1 MADNKLEQMLEKLV
15 NNDRAGADELF
26 HEFVIEKSRGIYE
39 KMLEN
44 DLEDLE
50 VDEAKDEEV
59 DEASKDEEETNEA
72 TDEEVDEASD
82 DEETN
87 EATDEEVDEASKD
100 EEVDEASDEDVEEA
114 TDEKTDENFGEIT
127 PEADPMGGDAADDM
141 MGDIEADGEEGE
153 GDDMGGD
160 EEEIEDRVVDL
171 EDALDDLKA
180 EFEKMMAGDK
190 GDDEGDEDAADM
202 DMDDEG
208 DEDKEEAIEVP
219 SELSVEDEAMP
230 FESKAK
236 TAGEQMREYVE
247 KVAEPKGEDN
257 KAKSPVASKN
267 DMGGTASNIA
277 AGGEGST
284 SGSAMSSKEE
294 NAGNVNVPGGKASK
308 SMSNAKGHGAE
319 KKGAGES
326 GANTKSTIGS

>member
-59 DEASKDEEETNEA
+59 DEATDEEETNEA
-72 TDEEVDEASD
+72 TDEEVDESSD

-87 EATDEEVDEASKD
+87 EATDEEVDEATD

-127 PEADPMGGDAADDM
+127 PEADPMGGDPADDM
-141 MGDIEADGEEGE
+141 MGDIEADADGE
-153 GDDMGGD
+153 GDEGGDD

-190 GDDEGDEDAADM
+190 DEDDGEADM

-208 DEDKEEAIEVP
+208 DEDKEEAVEVP

-277 AGGEGST
+277 AGGEGAT

>member
-59 DEASKDEEETNEA
+59 DEASKDEETNEA
-72 TDEEVDEASD
+72 SDEEVDESSD

-87 EATDEEVDEASKD
+87 EATDEEVDEASD

-127 PEADPMGGDAADDM
+127 PEADPMGGDPADDM
-141 MGDIEADGEEGE
+141 MSDIEADDDGE
-153 GDDMGGD
+153 GDEMGGDD

-190 GDDEGDEDAADM
+190 GDDEGDDDAADM

-208 DEDKEEAIEVP
+208 DEDKEEAVEVP
-219 SELSVEDEAMP
+219 SELSVEDEAP
-230 FESKAK
+230 AFEGTK
-236 TAGEQMREYVE
+236 TAGETMREYVE

-277 AGGEGST
+277 AGGEGAT
-284 SGSAMSSKEE
+284 GGSAMSAKED

>member
-39 KMLEN
+39 KMLET

-59 DEASKDEEETNEA
+59 DEASNDEETNEA
-72 TDEEVDEASD
+72 SDEEVDESSD

-87 EATDEEVDEASKD
+87 EATDEEVDEAAD
-100 EEVDEASDEDVEEA
+100 EEVDEASDEEV
-114 TDEKTDENFGEIT
+114 DENFGEIT
-127 PEADPMGGDAADDM
+127 PEADPMGGDAGDAM
-141 MGDIEADGEEGE
+141 MKDIEADGEEGE
-153 GDDMGGD
+153 DGDIGD

-180 EFEKMMAGDK
+180 EFEKMMSGE
-190 GDDEGDEDAADM
+190 DDGEEGDEDAADM
-202 DMDDEG
+202 PDMDPEG
-208 DEDKEEAIEVP
+208 DEDKDEAFDVG
-219 SELSVEDEAMP
+219 SELSVEDEAP
-230 FESKAK
+230 AFEGTK

-247 KVAEPKGEDN
+247 KVTPKMGDTGTDGT
-257 KAKSPVASKN
+257 KSPVAGKN

-277 AGGEGST
+277 G
-284 SGSAMSSKEE
+284 GSAEEKGGKAGAPKED
-294 NAGNVNVPGGKASK
+294 NAGNVNVPGAKASK
-308 SMSNAKGHGAE
+308 SMSANAKGHGAE
-319 KKGAGES
+319 KKGAGETGTNS
-326 GANTKSTIGS
+326 KSTIGS

>member
-39 KMLEN
+39 KMLES

-59 DEASKDEEETNEA
+59 DEATDEETNEA
-72 TDEEVDEASD
+72 TDEEVDESSD

-87 EATDEEVDEASKD
+87 EATDEEVDEATD
-100 EEVDEASDEDVEEA
+100 EEVDEASDEDVEE
-114 TDEKTDENFGEIT
+114 NFMT
-127 PEADPMGGDAADDM
+127 PEADPMGGDAGDAM
-141 MGDIEADGEEGE
+141 MKDIEADGDE
-153 GDDMGGD
+153 GDMDDKMDGD

-180 EFEKMMAGDK
+180 EFEKMMAGDS
-190 GDDEGDEDAADM
+190 DDEGDDDAADM

-277 AGGEGST
+277 AGGEGAT
-284 SGSAMSSKEE
+284 GGSAMSSKED

-308 SMSNAKGHGAE
+308 SMSANAKGHGAE
-319 KKGAGES
+319 KKGSGETGTNS
-326 GANTKSTIGS
+326 KSTIGS

>member
-127 PEADPMGGDAADDM
+127 PEADPMGGDPADDM
-141 MGDIEADGEEGE
+141 MGDIEADADGE
-153 GDDMGGD
+153 GDMGGDD

-319 KKGAGES
+319 KKGAGET

>member
-59 DEASKDEEETNEA
+59 DEASKDEETNEA
-72 TDEEVDEASD
+72 SDESSD

-87 EATDEEVDEASKD
+87 EATDEEVDEATD

-127 PEADPMGGDAADDM
+127 PEADPMGGDPADDM
-141 MGDIEADGEEGE
+141 MGDIEADADGE
-153 GDDMGGD
+153 GDEDGDD

-190 GDDEGDEDAADM
+190 DEDDGEADM

-208 DEDKEEAIEVP
+208 DEDKEEAIAVP

-277 AGGEGST
+277 AGGEGAT

-319 KKGAGES
+319 KKGAGET

>member
-1 MADNKLEQMLEKLV
+1 MLEKLV

-39 KMLEN
+39 KMLET

-59 DEASKDEEETNEA
+59 DEASNDEETNEA
-72 TDEEVDEASD
+72 SDEEVDESSD

-87 EATDEEVDEASKD
+87 EATDEEVDEASD
-100 EEVDEASDEDVEEA
+100 EEVDEASDEEV
-114 TDEKTDENFGEIT
+114 DENFGEIT

-153 GDDMGGD
+153 DGDMGD

-180 EFEKMMAGDK
+180 EFEKMMSGDSDDSE
-190 GDDEGDEDAADM
+190 GDDDAADM

-208 DEDKEEAIEVP
+208 DEDKEEAFDVAP
-219 SELSVEDEAMP
+219 ELSVEDEAP
-230 FESKAK
+230 AFEGTK

-247 KVAEPKGEDN
+247 KVTPKMGDTGTDGT
-257 KAKSPVASKN
+257 KSPVAGKN
-267 DMGGTASNIA
+267 DMGGDAGNIA
-277 AGGEGST
+277 QGGDEKG
-284 SGSAMSSKEE
+284 GKASAPKED
-294 NAGNVNVPGGKASK
+294 NAGNVNVPGAKASK
-308 SMSNAKGHGAE
+308 SMSANAKGHGAE
-319 KKGAGES
+319 KKGAGETGTNS
-326 GANTKSTIGS
+326 KSTIGS